1 MVSTFGKQNTGFK
14 LRRRKWQKKIDSQ
27 TMINSGKMTE
37 KSSENP
43 QNRSVTRR
51 ITFPRRVDASNP
63 AIAANK
69 ESKNERR
76 RVSTPK

>member
-27 TMINSGKMTE
+27 SVKMTE

>member
-1 MVSTFGKQNTGFK
+1 
-14 LRRRKWQKKIDSQ
+14 
-27 TMINSGKMTE
+27 MINSGKMTE
-37 KSSENP
+37 RSSENP